1 MFRKV
6 LIANRGE
13 VALRIIRA
21 CKELGIKA
29 VAIYSEADVRSLYVK
44 KADEAYLIPGDPVR
58 AYLDYVRIVDL
69 ARQVGAEAIH
79 PGYGFLAENANFA
92 RYCKRRG
99 ITFIGPTPKQIDT
112 FGDKVKAK
120 KIMASAGLPI
130 LPGTLDPV
138 KDPEDALHFAKE
150 IGFPVMLKA
159 AYGGGGRGMRVVRS
173 EEDLKKSFE
182 SAFRE
187 AETFF
192 GKGDI
197 FIEKYL
203 ENPKHIEVQVLG
215 DKYGNIIHLGERD
228 CSIQRRHQKLIEITP
243 SPTLPTDLR
252 MKILGSSV
260 KALMKVGYEN
270 AGTLEFLVDIKTGE
284 YYFIEMNT
292 RLQVEHTITETVTG
306 VDIVEAMI
314 KIAAGEPLP
323 FLQSDITFRGY
334 AIEFR
339 INAEDPKRGFAPS
352 PGKITAYYS
361 PGGPGV
367 RIDAGV
373 YKDYIIPPFYDSM
386 IAKMT
391 VWALTWEKAVARARR
406 AIDEFIVRGVPTN
419 IPLYRE
425 IVRDPDFLK
434 GDFGVKFLE
443 EKIRK
448 GEYDFAVEGEIDK
461 EDIVLAIS
469 AAIAAHYG
477 L

>member
-21 CKELGIKA
+21 CKELGIRT

-44 KADEAYLIPGDPVR
+44 KADEAYLLPGDPVR

-69 ARQVGAEAIH
+69 ARQVGADAIH
-79 PGYGFLAENANFA
+79 PGYGFLAENADFA
-92 RYCKRRG
+92 RYCRRRG
-99 ITFIGPTPKQIDT
+99 VTFIGPSPEQIDT

-120 KIMASAGLPI
+120 KVMSSAGLPVV
-130 LPGTLDPV
+130 PGTDEPV
-138 KDPEDALHFAKE
+138 SSTEDALHAARE
-150 IGFPVMLKA
+150 IGFPLMLKA

-173 EEDLKKSFE
+173 EEELRTAFE
-182 SAFRE
+182 SAYRE

-197 FIEKYL
+197 FMEKYL

-228 CSIQRRHQKLIEITP
+228 CSIQRRHQKLIEIAP
-243 SPTLPTDLR
+243 SPALPGDLR
-252 MKILGSSV
+252 MKILGNAV
-260 KALMKVGYEN
+260 RALMKVGYEN
-270 AGTLEFLVDIKTGE
+270 AGTLEFLVDVKAGE

-292 RLQVEHTITETVTG
+292 RLQVEHTVTETITG

-314 KIAAGEPLP
+314 RIAMGEPLP
-323 FLQSDITFRGY
+323 YLQSDVTFRGY
-334 AIEFR
+334 AVEFR

-373 YKDYIIPPFYDSM
+373 YKDYIIPPYYDSM

-391 VWALTWEKAVARARR
+391 VWALTWEKTVARARR

-425 IVRDPDFLK
+425 ITRDPDFLR
-434 GDFGVKFLE
+434 GDFGVRFLE
-443 EKIRK
+443 EKIQR
-448 GEYDFAVEGEIDK
+448 GEYDFEVEGEIDK

>member
-1 MFRKV
+1 MFKKV

-21 CKELGIKA
+21 CKELGIKT

-58 AYLDYVRIVDL
+58 AYLDYVKIVDL
-69 ARQVGAEAIH
+69 AKQVGAEAIH
-79 PGYGFLAENANFA
+79 PGYGFLAENAEFA
-92 RYCKRRG
+92 RYCQKRG
-99 ITFIGPTPKQIDT
+99 IVFIGPTPEQIEM

-120 KIMASAGLPI
+120 KIMKEAGLPVV
-130 LPGTLDPV
+130 PGTEEPV
-138 KDPEDALHFAKE
+138 RTLEDALHYAKE
-150 IGFPVMLKA
+150 IGYPVMLKA
-159 AYGGGGRGMRVVRS
+159 AYGGGGRGMRVVRN
-173 EEDLKKSFE
+173 EEDMKKSFE

-192 GKGDI
+192 GKGDL

-203 ENPKHIEVQVLG
+203 DNPKHIEVQILG
-215 DKYGNIIHLGERD
+215 DKYGNIVHLGERD
-228 CSIQRRHQKLIEITP
+228 CSIQRRHQKLIEIAP
-243 SPTLPTDLR
+243 SPALPRDLR
-252 MKILGSSV
+252 MKILGSAV
-260 KALMKVGYEN
+260 KAMMKVGYEN
-270 AGTLEFLVDIKTGE
+270 AGTLEFLVDLKTGE
-284 YYFIEMNT
+284 FYFIEMNT
-292 RLQVEHTITETVTG
+292 RLQVEHTITETITG
-306 VDIVEAMI
+306 IDIVETMI
-314 KIAAGEPLP
+314 RIAYGEPLP

-334 AIEFR
+334 SIEFR
-339 INAEDPKRGFAPS
+339 INAEDPKRNFAPS

-373 YKDYIIPPFYDSM
+373 YKDYIIPPYYDSM

-406 AIDEFIVRGVPTN
+406 ALDEFIVRGVPTN

-443 EKIRK
+443 EKIKR
-448 GEYDFAVEGEIDK
+448 GEYDFEVEGEIDK
-461 EDIVLAIS
+461 EDMVLAIS

>member
-6 LIANRGE
+6 LVANRGE

-21 CKELGIKA
+21 CKELGIKT

-44 KADEAYLIPGDPVR
+44 KADEAYLIPGDPLR

-69 ARQVGAEAIH
+69 ARQVGADAIH
-79 PGYGFLAENANFA
+79 PGYGFLAENADFA
-92 RYCKRRG
+92 RYCRRRG
-99 ITFIGPTPKQIDT
+99 ITFIGPTPEQIDT

-120 KIMASAGLPI
+120 KVMSEAGLPVI
-130 LPGTLDPV
+130 PGSPEPLKDTLEALKV
-138 KDPEDALHFAKE
+138 AKD

-173 EEDLKKSFE
+173 QEELEGAFE
-182 SAFRE
+182 SAYRE
-187 AETFF
+187 AEAFF
-192 GKGDI
+192 GKGDL
-197 FIEKYL
+197 FVEKYL
-203 ENPKHIEVQVLG
+203 DNPKHIEVQVLG
-215 DKYGNIIHLGERD
+215 DKYGNIVHLGERD
-228 CSIQRRHQKLIEITP
+228 CSIQRRHQKLIEIAP
-243 SPTLPTDLR
+243 SPALPQDLR
-252 MKILGSSV
+252 MKILGNAV
-260 KALMKVGYEN
+260 KALMKVEYEN
-270 AGTLEFLVDIKTGE
+270 AGTLEFLVDVKKGE

-292 RLQVEHTITETVTG
+292 RLQVEHTITEAITG

-314 KIAAGEPLP
+314 RIAAGEPLP

-339 INAEDPKRGFAPS
+339 INAEDPEKGFAPS

-373 YKDYIIPPFYDSM
+373 YKDYIIPPYYDSL

-391 VWALTWEKAVARARR
+391 VWALTWEKAVARSRR

-419 IPLYRE
+419 VSLYRE
-425 IVRDPDFLK
+425 VVRDPDFLK
-434 GDFGVKFLE
+434 GDFGIRFLE
-443 EKIRK
+443 EKLES
-448 GEYDFAVEGEIDK
+448 GEYDFEVEGEIDR

>member
-1 MFRKV
+1 MFKKV

-21 CKELGIKA
+21 CKELGIKT

-44 KADEAYLIPGDPVR
+44 KADEAYLIPGDPLR

-69 ARQVGAEAIH
+69 ARQVGAQAIH
-79 PGYGFLAENANFA
+79 PGYGFLAENADFA
-92 RYCKRRG
+92 RYCRRRG
-99 ITFIGPTPKQIDT
+99 ITFIGPTPEQIEM

-120 KIMASAGLPI
+120 KTMERAGLPVV
-130 LPGTLDPV
+130 PGSEDPV
-138 KDPEDALHFAKE
+138 ESLEEAVGIARE

-159 AYGGGGRGMRVVRS
+159 AYGGGGRGMRVVRD
-173 EEDLKKSFE
+173 EEQLRSAYE
-182 SAFRE
+182 SAYRE
-187 AETFF
+187 AEAYF

-197 FIEKYL
+197 FIEKYI

-228 CSIQRRHQKLIEITP
+228 CSIQRRHQKLIEIAP
-243 SPTLPTDLR
+243 SPSLSRELR
-252 MKILGSSV
+252 MRILGNAV
-260 KALMKVGYEN
+260 KALIKVGYEN
-270 AGTLEFLVDIKTGE
+270 AGTLEFLVDTNTGD

-292 RLQVEHTITETVTG
+292 RLQVEHTISETITG
-306 VDIVEAMI
+306 VDIVELMI
-314 KIAAGEPLP
+314 RIASGEPLP

-339 INAEDPKRGFAPS
+339 VNAEDPKKSFAPS

-373 YKDYIIPPFYDSM
+373 YKDYIIPPYYDSL

-391 VWALTWEKAVARARR
+391 VWALTWEKTVARARR
-406 AIDEFIVRGVPTN
+406 ALDEFIVRGVPTN

-425 IVRDPDFLK
+425 MVRDPDFLK
-434 GDFGVKFLE
+434 GDFGVGFLE
-443 EKIRK
+443 EKIQR
-448 GEYDFAVEGEIDK
+448 GEYDFEVEGEIDK

-469 AAIAAHYG
+469 AALAGHYG

>member
-1 MFRKV
+1 MFKKV
-6 LIANRGE
+6 LVANRGE

-21 CKELGIKA
+21 CKELGIKT

-44 KADEAYLIPGDPVR
+44 KADEAYLIPGDPIR

-69 ARQVGAEAIH
+69 ARQVGADAIH
-79 PGYGFLAENANFA
+79 PGYGFLAENADFA
-92 RYCKRRG
+92 RYCRRRG
-99 ITFIGPTPKQIDT
+99 VTFIGPTPEQIEM

-120 KIMASAGLPI
+120 KVMSEAGLPVV
-130 LPGTLDPV
+130 PGTPEPLN
-138 KDPEDALHFAKE
+138 DPEEALQFAKE

-173 EEDLKKSFE
+173 EEELKSAFE
-182 SAFRE
+182 SAYRE
-187 AETFF
+187 AEAFF

-197 FIEKYL
+197 FVEKYID
-203 ENPKHIEVQVLG
+203 NPKHIEVQVLG

-228 CSIQRRHQKLIEITP
+228 CSIQRRHQKLIEIAP
-243 SPTLPTDLR
+243 SPALDRDLR
-252 MKILGSSV
+252 MKILGNAV
-260 KALMKVGYEN
+260 RALMRVGYEN
-270 AGTLEFLVDIKTGE
+270 AGTLEFLVDTKTGE

-292 RLQVEHTITETVTG
+292 RLQVEHTITETITG
-306 VDIVEAMI
+306 VDIVETMI
-314 KIAAGEPLP
+314 RIAAGEPLP

-339 INAEDPKRGFAPS
+339 INAEDPKKGFAPS

-373 YKDYIIPPFYDSM
+373 YKDYIIPPYYDSM

-391 VWALTWEKAVARARR
+391 VWALTWEKAVARSRR

-425 IVRDPDFLK
+425 IVRDPDFLR
-434 GDFGVKFLE
+434 GDFGVRFLE
-443 EKIRK
+443 EKIQK
-448 GEYDFAVEGEIDK
+448 GEYDFAVEGEVDR

>member
-21 CKELGIKA
+21 CKELGIRT

-44 KADEAYLIPGDPVR
+44 KADEAYLLPGDPLR
-58 AYLDYVRIVDL
+58 AYLDYIRIVDL
-69 ARQVGAEAIH
+69 AKQVGADAIH
-79 PGYGFLAENANFA
+79 PGYGFLAENPDFA
-92 RYCKRRG
+92 KYCKRRR
-99 ITFIGPTPKQIDT
+99 ITFIGPTAEQISM

-120 KIMASAGLPI
+120 RVMASAGLPVI
-130 LPGTLDPV
+130 PGTEKPITSA
-138 KDPEDALHFAKE
+138 EDAIHYARE

-159 AYGGGGRGMRVVRS
+159 AYGGGGRGMRVVRN
-173 EEDLKKSFE
+173 EEELKTAFE
-182 SAFRE
+182 SASRE

-192 GKGDI
+192 GRGDL

-215 DKYGNIIHLGERD
+215 DKYGNIVHLGERD
-228 CSIQRRHQKLIEITP
+228 CSIQRRHQKLIEIAP
-243 SPTLPTDLR
+243 SPALPQDLR

-260 KALMKVGYEN
+260 KALMKIGYEN
-270 AGTLEFLVDIKTGE
+270 AGTLEFLVDVEKKE

-292 RLQVEHTITETVTG
+292 RLQVEHTITETITG

-314 KIAAGEPLP
+314 KIAMGEPLP
-323 FLQSDITFRGY
+323 YLQSDITFRGF
-334 AIEFR
+334 ALEFR

-373 YKDYIIPPFYDSM
+373 YKDYIIPPYYDSM

-406 AIDEFIVRGVPTN
+406 ALDEFIVRGVPTN

-425 IVRDPDFLK
+425 ITRDPDFLK

-443 EKIRK
+443 EKIQK
-448 GEYDFAVEGEIDK
+448 GYYDFEVEGEIDK

>member
-1 MFRKV
+1 MFKKV

-21 CKELGIKA
+21 CKELGIKT

-44 KADEAYLIPGDPVR
+44 KADEAYLIPGDPLR

-69 ARQVGAEAIH
+69 ARQVGAQAIH
-79 PGYGFLAENANFA
+79 PGYGFLAENADFA
-92 RYCKRRG
+92 RYCRRRG
-99 ITFIGPTPKQIDT
+99 ITFIGPTPEQIEM

-120 KIMASAGLPI
+120 KTMERAGLPVV
-130 LPGTLDPV
+130 PGSGDPIKSLEEAV
-138 KDPEDALHFAKE
+138 GIARE

-159 AYGGGGRGMRVVRS
+159 AYGGGGRGMRVVRD
-173 EEDLKKSFE
+173 EEQLKTAYE
-182 SAFRE
+182 SAYRE
-187 AETFF
+187 AEAYF

-197 FIEKYL
+197 FIEKYI

-228 CSIQRRHQKLIEITP
+228 CSIQRRHQKLIEIAP
-243 SPTLPTDLR
+243 SPSLSKELR
-252 MKILGSSV
+252 MRILGNAV
-260 KALMKVGYEN
+260 KALIKVGYEN
-270 AGTLEFLVDIKTGE
+270 AGTLEFLVDTKTGD

-292 RLQVEHTITETVTG
+292 RLQVEHTISETITG
-306 VDIVEAMI
+306 VDIVEMMI
-314 KIAAGEPLP
+314 RIASGEPLP
-323 FLQSDITFRGY
+323 FLQSDIAFRGY

-339 INAEDPKRGFAPS
+339 VNAEDPKKGFAPS

-373 YKDYIIPPFYDSM
+373 YKDYIIPPYYDSL

-391 VWALTWEKAVARARR
+391 VWALTWEKTVARARR
-406 AIDEFIVRGVPTN
+406 ALDEFIVRGVPTN

-425 IVRDPDFLK
+425 MVRDPDFLR
-434 GDFGVKFLE
+434 GDFGVGFLE
-443 EKIRK
+443 EKIQR
-448 GEYDFAVEGEIDK
+448 GEYDFEVEGEIDK

-469 AAIAAHYG
+469 AALAGHYG

>member
-1 MFRKV
+1 MFKKV

-21 CKELGIKA
+21 CKELGIKT

-44 KADEAYLIPGDPVR
+44 KADEAYLIPGDPLR

-69 ARQVGAEAIH
+69 ARQVGAQAIH
-79 PGYGFLAENANFA
+79 PGYGFLAENADFA
-92 RYCKRRG
+92 RYCRRRG
-99 ITFIGPTPKQIDT
+99 ITFIGPTPEQIEM

-120 KIMASAGLPI
+120 KTMERAGLPVV
-130 LPGTLDPV
+130 PGSGDPIKSLEEAV
-138 KDPEDALHFAKE
+138 GVARE

-159 AYGGGGRGMRVVRS
+159 AYGGGGRGMRVVRD
-173 EEDLKKSFE
+173 EEQLKTAYE
-182 SAFRE
+182 SAYRE
-187 AETFF
+187 AEAYF

-197 FIEKYL
+197 FIEKYI

-228 CSIQRRHQKLIEITP
+228 CSIQRRHQKLIEIAP
-243 SPTLPTDLR
+243 SPTLSKELR
-252 MKILGSSV
+252 MRILGNAV
-260 KALMKVGYEN
+260 KALIKVGYEN
-270 AGTLEFLVDIKTGE
+270 AGTLEFLVDTKTGD

-292 RLQVEHTITETVTG
+292 RLQVEHTISETITG
-306 VDIVEAMI
+306 VDIVEMMI
-314 KIAAGEPLP
+314 RIASGEPLP
-323 FLQSDITFRGY
+323 FLQSDIAFRGY

-339 INAEDPKRGFAPS
+339 VNAEDPKKGFAPS

-373 YKDYIIPPFYDSM
+373 YKDYIIPPYYDSL

-391 VWALTWEKAVARARR
+391 VWALTWEKTVARARR
-406 AIDEFIVRGVPTN
+406 ALDEFIVRGVPTN

-425 IVRDPDFLK
+425 MVRDPDFLR
-434 GDFGVKFLE
+434 GDFGVGFLE
-443 EKIRK
+443 EKIQR
-448 GEYDFAVEGEIDK
+448 GEYDFEVEGEIDK

-469 AAIAAHYG
+469 AALAGHYG

>member
-21 CKELGIKA
+21 CKELGIRT

-44 KADEAYLIPGDPVR
+44 KADEAYMIPGDPIR

-69 ARQVGAEAIH
+69 ARQVGAQAIH
-79 PGYGFLAENANFA
+79 PGYGFLAENADFA
-92 RYCKRRG
+92 RYCQRRG
-99 ITFIGPTPKQIDT
+99 ITFIGPTPEQIEM

-120 KIMASAGLPI
+120 KVMSEAGLPVV
-130 LPGTLDPV
+130 PGTTEPIRDVDEALGIA
-138 KDPEDALHFAKE
+138 KD
-150 IGFPVMLKA
+150 IGFPVILKA
-159 AYGGGGRGMRVVRS
+159 AFGGGGRGMRVVRT
-173 EEDLKKSFE
+173 EEELKPAFE
-182 SAFRE
+182 SAYRE

-192 GKGDI
+192 GKGDL

-228 CSIQRRHQKLIEITP
+228 CSIQRRHQKLIEIAP
-243 SPTLPTDLR
+243 SPALPKDLR
-252 MKILGSSV
+252 MKILGNAV
-260 KALMKVGYEN
+260 KSLMKVGYEN
-270 AGTLEFLVDIKTGE
+270 AGTLEFLVDTKTGE
-284 YYFIEMNT
+284 FYFIEMNT
-292 RLQVEHTITETVTG
+292 RLQVEHTITETITG
-306 VDIVEAMI
+306 IDIVEVMI
-314 KIAAGEPLP
+314 RIAAGEPLP

-339 INAEDPKRGFAPS
+339 INAEDPKKNFAPA

-391 VWALTWEKAVARARR
+391 VWALAWEKAVARARR
-406 AIDEFIVRGVPTN
+406 ALDEFIVRGVPTN

-425 IVRDPDFLK
+425 MVRDPDFLA
-434 GDFGVKFLE
+434 GDFGVRYLE
-443 EKIRK
+443 EKIAR
-448 GEYDFAVEGEIDK
+448 GEYDFEVEGEVDK